1 MNNNQQPNQYED
13 YDEIDLREIF
23 KTLGKWKWTIMG
35 VTIGAMLLAGIIS
48 IFFMTPIYE
57 ATTVITA
64 AQIKELTTTS
74 STNYILKEPDEF
86 HRIDENTVTMP
97 VASIDTGN
105 YIQLLK
111 SSWVLEQT
119 IKKLKLDIT
128 PAALKGM
135 IKAETPKVGT
145 AIEVRVS
152 HRDPA
157 LAQQIANTLIEELEL
172 YIKKME
178 KEQIDRVYQVLEKQQ
193 EAAQSELNE
202 VLAQYIEYKFNKA
215 ANSGNTLEQSIAAQL
230 EETKLQNAI
239 SRRNDT
245 IDLLNA
251 KKLEL
256 KLTRSLMESDN
267 SIIVL
272 SPAVEPVNPVSPN
285 TKLNIAITGV
295 LALMIVV
302 FAVFLIEYLRE
313 ESES

>member
-1 MNNNQQPNQYED
+1 MSNNQQPNQYED

-23 KTLGKWKWTIMG
+23 KTLGKWKWTIAG

-48 IFFMTPIYE
+48 SFFMTPIYE
-57 ATTVITA
+57 ATAVITA

-74 STNYILKEPDEF
+74 STNYILKEQDEF

-157 LAQQIANTLIEELEL
+157 LAQQIANTLVEELEL

-193 EAAQSELNE
+193 EAAQNE
-202 VLAQYIEYKFNKA
+202 FDEILTRYSEYKIKKA
-215 ANSGNTLEQSIAAQL
+215 ASGSGSLQESINAQL

-239 SRRNDT
+239 SRRSDAM
-245 IDLLNA
+245 DLLNA

-256 KLTRSLMESDN
+256 KLTRSFIESGD

-272 SPAVEPVNPVSPN
+272 SPAVEPVTPVSPN

-295 LALMIVV
+295 LALMLTI

-313 ESES
+313 ESEG